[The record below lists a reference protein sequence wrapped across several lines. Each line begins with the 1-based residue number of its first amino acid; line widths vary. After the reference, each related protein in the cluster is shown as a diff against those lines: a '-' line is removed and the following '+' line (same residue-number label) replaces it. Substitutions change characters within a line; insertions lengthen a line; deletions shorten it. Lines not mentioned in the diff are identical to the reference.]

1 MLWICDEY
9 WDVCFLILDLQKVI
23 YYFMDLGKNRG
34 MTEQVQ
40 DEETEEIRILL
51 ENKKSNF

>member
-1 MLWICDEY
+1 
-9 WDVCFLILDLQKVI
+9 
-23 YYFMDLGKNRG
+23 MDLSKNRG

>member
-1 MLWICDEY
+1 
-9 WDVCFLILDLQKVI
+9 
-23 YYFMDLGKNRG
+23 MDLGKNRG

-40 DEETEEIRILL
+40 DEETEEVRILL

>member
-1 MLWICDEY
+1 
-9 WDVCFLILDLQKVI
+9 
-23 YYFMDLGKNRG
+23 MDLGKNRG
-34 MTEQVQ
+34 MAEQVQ

>member
-1 MLWICDEY
+1 
-9 WDVCFLILDLQKVI
+9 
-23 YYFMDLGKNRG
+23 MDLSKNRG

-40 DEETEEIRILL
+40 DEETEEIRILF

>member
-1 MLWICDEY
+1 
-9 WDVCFLILDLQKVI
+9 
-23 YYFMDLGKNRG
+23 MDLSKNRG

-51 ENKKSNF
+51 ENKKSHF

>member
-1 MLWICDEY
+1 MVAVNE
-9 WDVCFLILDLQKVI
+9 ILSDLQKVI
-23 YYFMDLGKNRG
+23 YYFMDLSKNRG